1 MDHDSTLAANL
12 THLKREK
19 SPKFHSHLLSPD
31 FTMVENSGCDINP
44 IFYFRLVQGIGV
56 SNGLLSL

>member
-19 SPKFHSHLLSPD
+19 GPKFHSHLLSPD
-31 FTMVENSGCDINP
+31 FTMVENSGCEINP
-44 IFYFRLVQGIGV
+44 TFLTLVQGICV
-56 SNGLLSL
+56 SHGLLLV